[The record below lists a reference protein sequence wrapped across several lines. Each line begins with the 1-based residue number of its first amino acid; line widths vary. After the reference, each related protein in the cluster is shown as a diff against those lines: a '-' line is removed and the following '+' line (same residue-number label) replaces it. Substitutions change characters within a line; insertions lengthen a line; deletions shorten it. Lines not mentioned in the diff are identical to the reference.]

1 MTQQDK
7 PSERVVFLRK
17 RIAFLQA
24 DLDGIS
30 SGVRSSGAGQYEREH
45 LGRMIDRH
53 AAEIENLL
61 DEMAEECVEEY
72 KKQYG
77 DEDAHMQLCLY
88 RFGGE

>member
-17 RIAFLQA
+17 RISFLQA

-30 SGVRSSGAGQYEREH
+30 TGVRSSGAGQHEREI

-53 AAEIENLL
+53 LSEIQKLIEQMGDDCAAEYGRKY
-61 DEMAEECVEEY
+61 MAGI
-72 KKQYG
+72 K
-77 DEDAHMQLCLY
+77 
-88 RFGGE
+88 

>member
-24 DLDGIS
+24 DLDGIGT
-30 SGVRSSGAGQYEREH
+30 GVRSSGAGLYEREI

-53 AAEIENLL
+53 LSEIQKLIEKMGDDCAAE
-61 DEMAEECVEEY
+61 
-72 KKQYG
+72 YG
-77 DEDAHMQLCLY
+77 RRY
-88 RFGGE
+88 

>member
-30 SGVRSSGAGQYEREH
+30 TGVRSSGAGQYEREH

-53 AAEIENLL
+53 LEEIQKLIEQ
-61 DEMAEECVEEY
+61 M
-72 KKQYG
+72 G
-77 DEDAHMQLCLY
+77 DECALEYIKQH
-88 RFGGE
+88 GV